1 MTALGAMIVVV
12 RLEIGLARMCKG
24 QAVDVRLEK
33 EGARGMKGYLA
44 LLGRK
49 SQAHTYLKAS

>member
-33 EGARGMKGYLA
+33 EGARGMKGY
-44 LLGRK
+44 
-49 SQAHTYLKAS
+49 